1 MAGVREQH
9 AYGYVAIVVA
19 ALALSA
25 CGPTSPVEE
34 PTNASPTFAAEVPTG
49 FDPCHQIPAEVF
61 ESENLRPDR
70 NPMSELDAPNG
81 VKWRGCGWGYKNGDG
96 YGAKIRTT
104 NLTLEMIRA
113 RSFTDVQEFVASGRK
128 MTVSRQQDISTGG
141 PDHVCTANVEM
152 QGGSLDIF
160 ISNPEY
166 VPATG
171 HIPACTIARTLAE
184 KIAPSIPAG
193 A

>member
-1 MAGVREQH
+1 ML
-9 AYGYVAIVVA
+9 AI
-19 ALALSA
+19 SA
-25 CGPTSPVEE
+25 CGPDSPSEQ
-34 PTNASPTFAAEVPTG
+34 PANTAPTFAAEVPTG
-49 FDPCHQIPAEVF
+49 FDPCTQVPAEVF

-70 NPMSELDAPNG
+70 NPESNLDAPNG
-81 VKWRGCGWGYKNGDG
+81 VKWRGCGWGNKRGRG

-113 RSFTDVQEFVASGRK
+113 RNFTDAEEFVVSGRQVI
-128 MTVSRQQDISTGG
+128 VSRQQDADAPG
-141 PDHVCTANVEM
+141 PDRVCTANVEM
-152 QGGSLDIF
+152 QDGSLDIF

-166 VPATG
+166 VPDTG